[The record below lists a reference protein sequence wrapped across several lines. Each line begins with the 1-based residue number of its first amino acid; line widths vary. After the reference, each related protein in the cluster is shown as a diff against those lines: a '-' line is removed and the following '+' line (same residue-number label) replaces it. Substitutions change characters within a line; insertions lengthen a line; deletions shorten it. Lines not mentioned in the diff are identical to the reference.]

1 MKALLWRFHFYVGVL
16 VAPLLILTS
25 LSGILYVF
33 APQIEEVAYA
43 KLFHVAPA
51 SGATVLD
58 YDAQLAAF
66 QAATPKARVRVFTPS
81 FSPDRSS
88 AVSFTLGSG
97 KPSDGG
103 GGEHEGHEK
112 PKTEGKP
119 KAEEKKEPLTTA
131 YLNPQTGALLG
142 TLDEESRFKP
152 WIKRAHKN
160 YLAGDNGRILTELAA
175 SWLMV
180 LLLTGFVLWFPT
192 QASKAAGVWVPR
204 LKGASRLRWRDFHSI
219 FGVYALLATLILSF
233 TGLTWSRFSGNYR
246 RSFQKAI
253 GQESAFRIKPPNS
266 TLPEDEA
273 ATPVTLVQVAA
284 AAEQAGAARPYKIT
298 LPKGKTGSFGV
309 QTYDDPPF
317 QESLTVFVD
326 QYSGQVLSKKGRGI
340 TPPVARFF
348 SIGVALHEGRLFGL
362 ANQLLCALGAGT
374 IIFSTISGLVMW
386 QKRRPAGTFG
396 APKAAE
402 GIRLPRWAL
411 VGFCILG
418 VFLPVASASFLL
430 IWLFDRLVLPRL
442 VARKDSKEN
451 ARA

>member
-43 KLFHVAPA
+43 KLLHVAP
-51 SGATVLD
+51 SPGAAALD

-66 QAATPKARVRVFTPS
+66 KAANPKARVRVFTPS
-81 FSPDRSS
+81 FSPERSC

-97 KPSDGG
+97 KPSGG
-103 GGEHEGHEK
+103 GGEHEGHE
-112 PKTEGKP
+112 KP

-131 YLNPQTGALLG
+131 YLNPQTGAVLG

-152 WIKRAHKN
+152 WIKRAHKT
-160 YLAGDNGRILTELAA
+160 YLGGENGRILTELAA

-180 LLLTGFVLWFPT
+180 LLITGFVLWFPK

-204 LKGASRLRWRDFHSI
+204 LKVASRLRWRDFHSI

-253 GQESAFRIKPPNS
+253 GQESAFRIKPPAS
-266 TLPEDEA
+266 TLPDDEDA
-273 ATPVTLVQVAA
+273 APVTLVQVAA

-298 LPKGKTGSFGV
+298 LPRGKTGSFGV

-348 SIGVALHEGRLFGL
+348 SVGVALHEGRLFGL

-386 QKRRPAGTFG
+386 QKRRPSGTFG

-402 GIRLPRWAL
+402 GVRLPRWAL
-411 VGFCILG
+411 VGFCVLG
-418 VFLPVASASFLL
+418 VFLPTAAAAFLV
-430 IWLFDRLVLPRL
+430 IWIFDRFVLPRM
-442 VARKDSKEN
+442 VARKDSSEN